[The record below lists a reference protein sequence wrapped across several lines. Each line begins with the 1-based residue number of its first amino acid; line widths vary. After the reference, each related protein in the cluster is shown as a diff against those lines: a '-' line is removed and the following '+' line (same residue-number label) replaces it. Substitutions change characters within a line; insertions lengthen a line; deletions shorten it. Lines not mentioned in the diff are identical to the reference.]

1 MRAYR
6 ALWLSL
12 VAPLGVLAVICA
24 AAASSMFTVGVVF
37 VLATLSFVG
46 VSANLQ
52 SIETGGRPVG
62 PVSLTMALIHGVAG
76 GGIAVCLFGFGHV
89 AGVSGIALVGLMVAS
104 SPTAVRLLRGL
115 VVRQKET
122 KREHS
127 QSAPDRPPTSPGGL
141 KRLLD
146 DMTNAELC
154 MAWRRSFVDLLDAS
168 SPRGVASV
176 AAYRQLLL
184 DELELRSPSGFAA
197 WMESGARAA
206 SDPSKFLRH
215 GSDAGT

>member
-12 VAPLGVLAVICA
+12 VAPLGALAVICA
-24 AAASSMFTVGVVF
+24 AAAASMFTLVVVF
-37 VLATLSFVG
+37 VLATLCLVG

-52 SIETGGRPVG
+52 AIETGER
-62 PVSLTMALIHGVAG
+62 PVSLSKALVHGVAG

-89 AGVSGIALVGLMVAS
+89 AGVSGIALTGLMVAS
-104 SPTAVRLLRGL
+104 SPTAVRLLLGL
-115 VVRQKET
+115 VVRQTDAEQ
-122 KREHS
+122 EHS
-127 QSAPDRPPTSPGGL
+127 QSAPDWPATSPGGL
-141 KRLLD
+141 QRLFD

-154 MAWRRSFVDLLDAS
+154 LAWRRSFVDLLDAS
-168 SPRGVASV
+168 TPDSAASV

-184 DELELRSPSGFAA
+184 DELELRSPGGFAEWLA
-197 WMESGARAA
+197 SGARAA
-206 SDPSKFLRH
+206 SDPARYLRR